1 MENYG
6 NPLDVGIFPKLFR
19 AAQPRKVYKIYMV
32 LSACI
37 NDWCP
42 CWALMPR
49 MPWPSYRGAMQDAV
63 RRWWR
68 WGLKRSLLQQAIMGN
83 SPNTGRLFFLTI
95 TFGFTA
101 LKHRCGDGSKLWYL
115 VNPKIAGKW
124 MFIPLNMYLK
134 VLTHTHVI
142 DVDHCGSRSTN
153 QPVTRVQAPGTVSQ
167 PGRGWWWMERFR
179 RPTDGL
185 RCSAV
190 LGRVGMVWDKLGHTV
205 HTFRWLQNPT
215 ESHHN
220 FEEIMCWD
228 MGMGQYL

>member
-1 MENYG
+1 MCFCLSFFPYSFCPFQVLHPPKRLRYDFVGSKNIHVTKNWGISPQKYHYINYIVFFMENYG

-19 AAQPRKVYKIYMV
+19 AARPRKVYKVYMV

-49 MPWPSYRGAMQDAV
+49 TPWPSYRGAMQDAV

-68 WGLKRSLLQQAIMGN
+68 WRLKRSLLQQAIMGN

-101 LKHRCGDGSKLWYL
+101 LKHRCGDGSKPWYL

-124 MFIPLNMYLK
+124 MFIPLKMYL
-134 VLTHTHVI
+134 
-142 DVDHCGSRSTN
+142 
-153 QPVTRVQAPGTVSQ
+153 
-167 PGRGWWWMERFR
+167 
-179 RPTDGL
+179 
-185 RCSAV
+185 
-190 LGRVGMVWDKLGHTV
+190 
-205 HTFRWLQNPT
+205 
-215 ESHHN
+215 
-220 FEEIMCWD
+220 
-228 MGMGQYL
+228 